1 MKRYFMMVV
10 AMLLVATSCIDESE
24 ETIVDNQAE
33 TVPVRVHVSDF
44 TISQDAFYGAKS
56 AENLNDYTNVGA
68 IDLAFYEGTT
78 EVYKTTQ
85 LRSDPTTYTTFGSF
99 ECDLP
104 IGNYTMV
111 VIGRGYSVGDVFELN
126 SPTSAGYTTERARE
140 TFCATQSV
148 TVTSSTPLDLTITL
162 SRIIAKLHIVS
173 TDERTASV
181 TKIRT
186 TYGAGGKSFNPTTG
200 LATVNSG
207 FAVTNT
213 PSSAVTI
220 LDVGNYAFL
229 ATDEQTM
236 DITIEA
242 LDAGEN
248 VLFTKVVPNV
258 PLRRNRVT
266 TLTGQVFTAG
276 TSSATFQVDSDWL
289 EGNEVPF

>member
-1 MKRYFMMVV
+1 MLAVS
-10 AMLLVATSCIDESE
+10 LLVVSCSKKEVLTTSQPEGFAHI
-24 ETIVDNQAE
+24 
-33 TVPVRVHVSDF
+33 RVGVNDF
-44 TISQDAFYGAKS
+44 TITEGEFPTRDGEPVIEYAGVK
-56 AENLNDYTNVGA
+56 A

-78 EVYKTTQ
+78 EVYKHTQ
-85 LRSDPTTYTTFGSF
+85 MRDDGSTYTTFGSF

-173 TDERTASV
+173 TDERMASV

-213 PSSAVTI
+213 PSSAVTT

-248 VLFTKVVPNV
+248 VLFTKVVSNV

>member
-1 MKRYFMMVV
+1 MAAV
-10 AMLLVATSCIDESE
+10 LLVAGCRKQEGTSR
-24 ETIVDNQAE
+24 
-33 TVPVRVHVSDF
+33 VRVNVNDF
-44 TISQDAFYGAKS
+44 TITEGMFPTRGEEPVD
-56 AENLNDYTNVGA
+56 DYAGVKA

-78 EVYKTTQ
+78 EVYKHTQ
-85 LRSDPTTYTTFGSF
+85 MRDDGSTYTTFGSF

-126 SPTSAGYTTERARE
+126 SPTSAGYTSERARE

-213 PSSAVTI
+213 PSSAVTT

-248 VLFTKVVPNV
+248 VLFTKVVSNV

>member
-1 MKRYFMMVV
+1 MASLFAIV
-10 AMLLVATSCIDESE
+10 ACCGLYSGCNKEHVEALGYGSVK
-24 ETIVDNQAE
+24 
-33 TVPVRVHVSDF
+33 VHVSGF
-44 TISQDAFYGAKS
+44 TVTQEEIPQAKS
-56 AENLNDYTNVGA
+56 AEDLADYTNVGA

-78 EVYKTTQ
+78 EVYKHTQ
-85 LRSDPTTYTTFGSF
+85 MRDDGSTYTTFGSF

-126 SPTSAGYTTERARE
+126 SPTSAGYTSERARE

-148 TVTSSTPLDLTITL
+148 TVTSSTPLNLTITL

-186 TYGAGGKSFNPTTG
+186 TYSAGGKSFNPTTG

-213 PSSAVTI
+213 PSSAVTT

-248 VLFTKVVPNV
+248 VLFTKVVNNV

>member
-213 PSSAVTI
+213 PSSAVTT

-242 LDAGEN
+242 LDASDN

-258 PLRRNRVT
+258 PLKRNRIT

-276 TSSATFQVDSDWL
+276 TSSGSFQVETDWL
-289 EGNEVPF
+289 EGNTVEF

>member
-1 MKRYFMMVV
+1 MLAVS
-10 AMLLVATSCIDESE
+10 LLVVSCSKKNGLTTSQPEGFAHIC
-24 ETIVDNQAE
+24 VGVN
-33 TVPVRVHVSDF
+33 DF
-44 TISQDAFYGAKS
+44 TITEGEFPTRDGEPVIEYAGVK
-56 AENLNDYTNVGA
+56 A

-78 EVYKTTQ
+78 EVYKHTQ
-85 LRSDPTTYTTFGSF
+85 MRDDGITYTTFGSF

-126 SPTSAGYTTERARE
+126 SPTSAGYTSERARE

-200 LATVNSG
+200 LATVNDG

-213 PSSAVTI
+213 PSSAVTT

-248 VLFTKVVPNV
+248 VLFTKVVSNV

>member
-1 MKRYFMMVV
+1 MAAV
-10 AMLLVATSCIDESE
+10 LLVAGCRKQEGTSR
-24 ETIVDNQAE
+24 
-33 TVPVRVHVSDF
+33 VRVNVNDF
-44 TISQDAFYGAKS
+44 TITEGMFPTRGEEPVA
-56 AENLNDYTNVGA
+56 DYDGVKA

-78 EVYKTTQ
+78 EVYKHTQ
-85 LRSDPTTYTTFGSF
+85 MRDDGSTYTTFGSF

-126 SPTSAGYTTERARE
+126 SPTSAGYTSERARE

-200 LATVNSG
+200 LAMVNSG

-213 PSSAVTI
+213 PSSAVTT

-242 LDAGEN
+242 LDANEN
-248 VLFTKVVPNV
+248 VLFIKEVPNV